1 MAQLQ
6 RPPGKACPAGP
17 EVGTRQPR
25 PIILPR
31 MSSQSAASIYPGL
44 GSQSVLHPAPPT
56 VPSHWQMPGSPRCP
70 PSHSSPLHPAPHSG
84 LNIPQFFSLLSI
96 LSAAAWPRPPP
107 SPAALPA
114 SMPVSHQA
122 RSPPH
127 SQRPSFLTSPTCMGS
142 HRPGGPRGP
151 SQSGASAE
159 PRQSDRVHAWALEP
173 HCLSRPLTGC
183 ETGPQFAHL
192 LNGDVRVNHGKLP
205 FFALQPVK
213 GSHPTERAGSDNAN
227 TDEHRCS
234 PGVSCH
240 VVEMILITL
249 RAPPPGRS
257 PILAFHTHPRSLVN
271 HQLFLAWGPTQGSL
285 PSPFN
290 PPPKSGYASPLDS

>member
-1 MAQLQ
+1 MCRGWLEEAWMGLTGPQDSRASL
-6 RPPGKACPAGP
+6 RGRRETGRGVWLAAGASSRRNNGP
-17 EVGTRQPR
+17 VTAATRQPR

-31 MSSQSAASIYPGL
+31 MSSQSSASIYPGL
-44 GSQSVLHPAPPT
+44 GSQPVPHPAPPT

-114 SMPVSHQA
+114 SMRVSHQA

-127 SQRPSFLTSPTCMGS
+127 SQRPSFLTSPTCTGS
-142 HRPGGPRGP
+142 HCPGGPRGP

-159 PRQSDRVHAWALEP
+159 PRQSDRVRAWALEP

-192 LNGDVRVNHGKLP
+192 LNGDVRVNHRKL
-205 FFALQPVK
+205 
-213 GSHPTERAGSDNAN
+213 
-227 TDEHRCS
+227 
-234 PGVSCH
+234 
-240 VVEMILITL
+240 
-249 RAPPPGRS
+249 
-257 PILAFHTHPRSLVN
+257 
-271 HQLFLAWGPTQGSL
+271 LFLYFSL
-285 PSPFN
+285 
-290 PPPKSGYASPLDS
+290 